1 MYPTPEHELQ
11 IHPKQVLCR
20 RHLNVVVNVD
30 ANANKGRSRALRDIA
45 ERRIGPIPRL
55 TQRQKLEAQ
64 TAEQA
69 EGSRPPNA
77 SIPDTDPV
85 GVDVAMLH
93 DARVPDAPPLLH
105 RHGRIHHDVAPVA
118 VVMEPGDERTRP
130 ARQSHRLA
138 ETAMPPSLP
147 GGVSPR
153 RRVSPPGGG
162 RSVGGGA
169 RRDEVDELGRRAE
182 VHERPG
188 GDGANA
194 KLVPRQGPVDADGF
208 CRTPRTSDIRQP
220 PRRSSSSPAACGSST
235 KTP

>member
-1 MYPTPEHELQ
+1 MF
-11 IHPKQVLCR
+11 
-20 RHLNVVVNVD
+20 
-30 ANANKGRSRALRDIA
+30 
-45 ERRIGPIPRL
+45 
-55 TQRQKLEAQ
+55 
-64 TAEQA
+64 
-69 EGSRPPNA
+69 
-77 SIPDTDPV
+77 
-85 GVDVAMLH
+85 H
-93 DARVPDAPPLLH
+93 DARVPDVPPLLH

-194 KLVPRQGPVDADGF
+194 KLVPRQVPV
-208 CRTPRTSDIRQP
+208 RQV
-220 PRRSSSSPAACGSST
+220 RRSRCGRGRRRAQRVQHFSVEAYIRRRRSGEFSDGR
-235 KTP
+235 